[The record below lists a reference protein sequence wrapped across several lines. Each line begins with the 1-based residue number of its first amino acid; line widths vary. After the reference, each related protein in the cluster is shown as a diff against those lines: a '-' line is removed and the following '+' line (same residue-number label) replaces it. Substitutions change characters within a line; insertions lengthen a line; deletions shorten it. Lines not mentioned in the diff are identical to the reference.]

1 MNVSNDVYYL
11 VFRNYSYKERPHSTP
26 DNRLEFYGWSQDK
39 KVIKAFMIQRSKDKY
54 KVVKKYKEMFPE
66 AMLESWVDIETMI
79 DFIMLPSVT
88 TGNEV
93 PLFMTKQEMS
103 EVEIKLRKYFKELPK
118 LVEMANGE
126 ITLLRM
132 YTNLKDKYHDV
143 LNIIGYQPNEL
154 KTLYDDSMSDEYSE
168 SYIKDLYS
176 EYVTELGC
184 EDCRKIGHD
193 EIPGRDWA
201 IENDISYKII
211 YSVESFVKIMK
222 DDL

>member
-1 MNVSNDVYYL
+1 MKSDIYYF
-11 VFRNYSYKERPHSTP
+11 VFRYYDAIERPHSTP
-26 DNRLEFYGWSQDK
+26 DNRLAFYGWSQDK
-39 KVIKAFMIQRSKDKY
+39 KIIKIFMSQRSPEKY
-54 KVVKKYKEMFPE
+54 KVVKKYKDSVPE
-66 AMLESWVDIETMI
+66 AVLESWIDIATMI
-79 DFIMLPSVT
+79 DFVMLPSVT

-93 PLFMTKQEMS
+93 PLFITKQEMA

-176 EYVTELGC
+176 EYATELQY
-184 EDCRKIGHD
+184 ENCRKFNHD

-201 IENDISYKII
+201 IENDISYKMI
-211 YSVESFVKIMK
+211 YSVESFIKIMK